1 MKMTLSPKKNGNFMT
16 DSRRKRHCLR
26 FDRWLSLSAAMIIMG
41 CSGLTYTYAVYSGH
55 IKMKFH
61 YTQEQ
66 IDNIGAAKDFG
77 AVVALASGFFLQ
89 LLPAMGHCVHWG
101 TSEDIWLWSD
111 VDDNCR

>member
-1 MKMTLSPKKNGNFMT
+1 MT
-16 DSRRKRHCLR
+16 DSRIKRNFLH
-26 FDRWLSLSAAMIIMG
+26 FDRWFSLSALMIIMG
-41 CSGLTYTYAVYSGH
+41 CNGLTYTYAVYSGH

-77 AVVALASGFFLQ
+77 AIVALAFGFLFLQ

-101 TSEDIWLWSD
+101 TFEDIWLWSD

>member
-1 MKMTLSPKKNGNFMT
+1 
-16 DSRRKRHCLR
+16 
-26 FDRWLSLSAAMIIMG
+26 MG
-41 CSGLTYTYAVYSGH
+41 CSGLTYTYAIYSGH

-77 AVVALASGFFLQ
+77 AVVALAFGFLFLQ
-89 LLPAMGHCVHWG
+89 LLLAMGHCVHWG
-101 TSEDIWLWSD
+101 TFEDIWLWSD